1 MLYLLFH
8 VKDESYAVDVR
19 GVIEVVPR
27 VKLRSLPKAPDYVA
41 GLLNYR
47 GESVPVLDLCMLLH
61 GRSCAAVYGSR
72 LVLVHYPDA
81 RGAPRILG
89 LLAEQVTDTLQC
101 KPEEFQ
107 PSTLVHS
114 DAPYL
119 RDVITYHDRLVQRVE
134 IPALLPSAVQALLF
148 K

>member
-1 MLYLLFH
+1 M
-8 VKDESYAVDVR
+8 VARGEGDEDAFIAIAGVER
-19 GVIEVVPR
+19 GV
-27 VKLRSLPKAPDYVA
+27 
-41 GLLNYR
+41 G
-47 GESVPVLDLCMLLH
+47 
-61 GRSCAAVYGSR
+61 AAVYGSR

-114 DAPYL
+114 AAPYL

-148 K
+148 Q